1 MKKEICFISVILS
14 DLVKSLCNE
23 NSKCGH
29 SIIKENP
36 ENSVEIFIIQSHK
49 SCKNFICY
57 RQYFAENNK
66 MLLKAAKKKLK

>member
-1 MKKEICFISVILS
+1 MSGKMLKLHSRNRKKAEKMKKEICFISVILS

-36 ENSVEIFIIQSHK
+36 EISIEIFIIQSHK
-49 SCKNFICY
+49 SCKNFIC
-57 RQYFAENNK
+57 
-66 MLLKAAKKKLK
+66 

>member
-1 MKKEICFISVILS
+1 MGSMSEKYWNYIHEIERKLKKMKKEICFISVILS

-36 ENSVEIFIIQSHK
+36 KISIEIFIIQSHK
-49 SCKNFICY
+49 WCKNFIC
-57 RQYFAENNK
+57 
-66 MLLKAAKKKLK
+66 